1 MIRRL
6 LGKTYGNATVLATL
20 RRDRGMPYL
29 HRDRI
34 LAMRDHRFRRMA
46 RFAATSV
53 PYYRDLFRELRLRP
67 RDLKSAPDFDCL
79 PLVDKETLLA
89 DPARFVSESREGRRS
104 LPFLTN
110 GTTATRLEIRHD
122 RSSLLANMAFG
133 ERERKRIT
141 KALDSPY
148 GYKEASITYKSST
161 GKRVNEYYREA
172 TWFPVRPHRLMLSVE
187 DPFDKMVD
195 AIHTFRP
202 DVLRGYGS
210 HLETFFRLVDL
221 RGVDLHPPRV
231 LLTFSDAM
239 TAPGKEFIEGR
250 FSTRVF
256 SNYNAVEA
264 FKIGF
269 TCEASRGFHIHEDLC
284 HLRVLRPDGTKAADG
299 TMGEIVIS
307 NLVNRGTVLLNYRLG
322 DMGAMATEP
331 CPCGCPLPLLEHL
344 HGRVGEVLIL
354 PHGDLIHPSAVWG
367 VMREIPD
374 ALRYQLVQVA
384 PERFEIKVLTRD
396 RPTFNRIEPDLT
408 KGLRGLL
415 GNVSVAPIFSPE
427 LANLVR
433 TKFRPVIS
441 HCSGSKL
448 PDPS

>member
-1 MIRRL
+1 MVRRL
-6 LGKTYGNATVLATL
+6 LGRTYGNATVFAAF
-20 RRDRGMPYL
+20 RKDRGMPYL
-29 HRDRI
+29 PRDRI
-34 LAMRDHRFRRMA
+34 LEMRDRRVRRMV
-46 RFAATSV
+46 RYAATSV
-53 PYYRDLFRELRLRP
+53 PYYRDLFRKLGLHP
-67 RDLKSAPDFDCL
+67 RDLKSAPDLDRL

-141 KALDSPY
+141 EALGRQY
-148 GYKEASITYKSST
+148 GYKEAAITYKSST
-161 GKRVNEYYREA
+161 GKRVNEFYREA
-172 TWFPVRPHRLMLSVE
+172 TWVPVRPNKLMLSVE
-187 DPFDKMVD
+187 DPFDKIVD
-195 AIHTFRP
+195 AINAFRP

-221 RGVDLHPPRV
+221 RGVDLHPPEV

-239 TAPGKEFIEGR
+239 TAPGKEFIEDR
-250 FSTRVF
+250 FAARVF
-256 SNYNAVEA
+256 TNYNAVEA

-284 HLRVLRPDGTKAADG
+284 HLRVLRPDGTRAADG
-299 TMGEIVIS
+299 AMGEIVIS

-322 DMGAMATEP
+322 DMGAMATQP

-344 HGRVGEVLIL
+344 HGRVGEVLVL
-354 PHGDLIHPSAVWG
+354 PHGNLIHPSAVWG

-374 ALRYQLVQVA
+374 ALRYQLVQVE
-384 PERFEIKVLTRD
+384 PERFEIKVLTAD
-396 RPTFNRIEPDLT
+396 LMTFSKIAPNLET
-408 KGLRGLL
+408 GLRELL
-415 GNVSVAPIFSPE
+415 GDVSVAPVF
-427 LANLVR
+427 
-433 TKFRPVIS
+433 
-441 HCSGSKL
+441 
-448 PDPS
+448 